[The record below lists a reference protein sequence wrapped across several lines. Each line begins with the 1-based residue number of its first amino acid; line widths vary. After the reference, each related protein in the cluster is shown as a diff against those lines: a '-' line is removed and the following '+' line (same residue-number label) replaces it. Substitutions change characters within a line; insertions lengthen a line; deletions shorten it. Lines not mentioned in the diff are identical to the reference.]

1 MAYDS
6 PLAVSSVE
14 HTEIEKYFEE
24 NQTFKGAKRGD
35 AAKVLVSA
43 RFDELS
49 KIYKPLKQQN
59 KRTNKYRN
67 KLDTQLKTM
76 NKRILTLQE

>member
-24 NQTFKGAKRGD
+24 NQTFKGTKRGD

-43 RFDELS
+43 
-49 KIYKPLKQQN
+49 
-59 KRTNKYRN
+59 
-67 KLDTQLKTM
+67 
-76 NKRILTLQE
+76 